1 MRAATL
7 RGLET
12 AVSYALNTPEF
23 DRIRLHLVAEA
34 SSDKPESEEVIL
46 YVCNAVRDHLLAH
59 DRAVKAIAMNRR
71 AV

>member
-7 RGLET
+7 RGLEN
-12 AVSYALNTPEF
+12 AVKLVFGSAEF

-34 SSDKPESEEVIL
+34 GSDKPESEEVIL

-59 DRAVKAIAMNRR
+59 DKAVKAIAMNKR